1 MTAPVATGA
10 DRTETAHVGTGPT
23 STARAG
29 TDCGS
34 TARGGEPTR
43 SAPEGSHGT
52 EPRAVRSAAPDDGR
66 WELLRA
72 LGALTAIAPPHADA
86 ITRALGLPA
95 WSRSDHTG
103 LFVLDL
109 PPYASIHLGAE
120 GKLGGDGADRVAGLW
135 RTLDLVP
142 PNEPDHLAA
151 LLALVADLGSAGDR
165 CATDAARR
173 RLAHV
178 RRTVLHEHLW
188 SWLPGY
194 LAAIA
199 DDPAGAPWAELT
211 LQAVG
216 AEVARSLAIGGAIGG
231 DTGSDVDADHDTA
244 LDLPAALRDA
254 PPPIGT
260 DIAVADLLDALV
272 APVRVGMVLT
282 WRDLRAAADRC
293 GLGLRRGER
302 RFALRAMLE
311 QDPAATLGWLAE
323 QAQRWARRHAT
334 QPHPGPASRWW
345 QARAETTATT
355 LTVLATAD

>member
-1 MTAPVATGA
+1 VTAPVATGA
-10 DRTETAHVGTGPT
+10 GRTETAHVGTGP
-23 STARAG
+23 
-29 TDCGS
+29 
-34 TARGGEPTR
+34 
-43 SAPEGSHGT
+43 
-52 EPRAVRSAAPDDGR
+52 RAVRSAADRADRAGRTAQEPPDRTSECSSRATTTQASPPDDGR

-72 LGALTAIAPPHADA
+72 LGALTVISPPHADA
-86 ITRALGLPA
+86 ITTALGLPS
-95 WSRSDHTG
+95 WSRSDHTR

-135 RTLDLVP
+135 RTLDLLP

-165 CATDAARR
+165 CATEAARR

-216 AEVARSLAIGGAIGG
+216 AEVARSLAIAG
-231 DTGSDVDADHDTA
+231 DTTSDIDADHDTA

-254 PPPIGT
+254 PPPIGI

-302 RFALRAMLE
+302 RFALRAMIE

-323 QAQRWARRHAT
+323 QAQQWARRHAT
-334 QPHPGPASRWW
+334 QPQPGPASRWW
-345 QARAETTATT
+345 RARAETTATT